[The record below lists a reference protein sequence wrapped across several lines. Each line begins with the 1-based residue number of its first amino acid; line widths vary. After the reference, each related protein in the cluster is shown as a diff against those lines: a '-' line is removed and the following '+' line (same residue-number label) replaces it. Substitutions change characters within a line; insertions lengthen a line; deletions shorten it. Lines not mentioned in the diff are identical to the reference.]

1 MKKLTALFMAIAMSL
16 SLVAC
21 GGGPD
26 KQPAIDALDKAGTAF
41 NEVANK
47 MNENIGMYPQDT
59 IDELNEL
66 AGIMNEKMELLASDT
81 DLTQEDIDAIVAS
94 AAEIEAWATEVRPML
109 DTIVDT
115 QPAKDAFIS
124 AVSVYDEVAIYMNE
138 NIELFTEE
146 DIAAMTDVGNVLME
160 CKETLESVTFTD
172 QEALDAFIA
181 NMADVEAW
189 ALSVKEVLGI

>member
-94 AAEIEAWATEVRPML
+94 AAEIEAWATELRPML

-124 AVSVYDEVAIYMNE
+124 AVNVYDEVAIYMNE

-189 ALSVKEVLGI
+189 ALSVKEALGI

>member
-66 AGIMNEKMELLASDT
+66 AGIMNEKMELLASDA

-94 AAEIEAWATEVRPML
+94 AAEIEAWATELRPML

-124 AVSVYDEVAIYMNE
+124 AVNAYDEVAIYMNE

-189 ALSVKEVLGI
+189 ALSVKETLGI